1 MCNVD
6 SELFCSDTMSTTPL
20 QVIICGGGNGAHVLA
35 GVISSGVENLVT
47 VLVVSKHAQER
58 WNEAIKQTGFRV
70 CYPDKQDIVQE
81 PDKVLFNITKDV
93 GIISTAD
100 VVILCLPAY
109 GHQTYFDIITP
120 HLQDTCIVVGMPG
133 QPGFEY
139 QCLQYLEKN
148 RKICPVLS
156 TETLPW
162 ACRISRYG
170 SEVIVHGTKETVM
183 ASVMAHGNEGINR
196 STVVEQI
203 QQLLGEKPK
212 LKLVDH
218 FLELT
223 MHTKCSLNSP
233 IMYAQWRNWQ
243 GQPLV
248 DPPLFYQGIDET
260 AAKYLQAVSDESLAI
275 AEEIAKRC
283 PKVNISR
290 IGSLYKWLVDHYADQ
305 VEDKT
310 TFLTTMRTNKAFA
323 GLVHPMKRDKDG
335 KYLPNFEYRYTTEDI
350 PYGLVVFR
358 AIATMIDVPT
368 PTIDEIIYWGQK
380 LLGKEFLVDGKLEG
394 NDIGDT
400 RIPSNYGCTSFEDLI
415 KLT

>member
-1 MCNVD
+1 MGK
-6 SELFCSDTMSTTPL
+6 TPL
-20 QVIICGGGNGAHVLA
+20 RVVICGGGNGAHVLA

-70 CYPDKQDIVQE
+70 CYPNKQDIVQE
-81 PDKVLFNITKDV
+81 PDKVLFKITKDV
-93 GIISTAD
+93 GTISTAD

-133 QPGFEY
+133 NPGFEY

-148 RKICPVLS
+148 HIRCPVLS

-170 SEVIVHGTKETVM
+170 SEVIVQGTKETVM
-183 ASVMAHGNEGINR
+183 ASVMAHGNDSINR

-203 QQLLGEKPK
+203 QRLLGEKPK

-223 MHTKCSLNSP
+223 MHTKCSLNPP
-233 IMYAQWRNWQ
+233 IMYAKWRNWQ
-243 GQPLV
+243 GQPLD

-260 AAKYLQAVSDESLAI
+260 AAKCLQAVSDESLAI
-275 AEEIAKRC
+275 AEEMAKRC
-283 PKVNISR
+283 PTVNTSR

-310 TFLTTMRTNKAFA
+310 TLLTTMRTNKAYA

-335 KYLPNFEYRYTTEDI
+335 KYLPNFEYRYTTEDV

-368 PTIDEIIYWGQK
+368 PTIDEIISWGQK
-380 LLGKEFLVDGKLEG
+380 KLGKEFLVDGKLEG
-394 NDIGDT
+394 RDIGDT
-400 RIPSNYGCTSFEDLI
+400 RIPSNYGCTSFEDLV